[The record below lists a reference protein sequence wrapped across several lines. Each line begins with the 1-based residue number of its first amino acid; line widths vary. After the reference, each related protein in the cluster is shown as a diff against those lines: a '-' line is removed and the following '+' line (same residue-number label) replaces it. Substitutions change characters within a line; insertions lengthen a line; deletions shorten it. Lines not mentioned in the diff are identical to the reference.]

1 MSIQDKELKIC
12 PGKIAQ
18 QIKVLTTKP
27 ENLCLI
33 PGTHTVEHETEL
45 LQAVL

>member
-1 MSIQDKELKIC
+1 
-12 PGKIAQ
+12 
-18 QIKVLTTKP
+18 VLTTKP

-45 LQAVL
+45 LQAVLWPPL